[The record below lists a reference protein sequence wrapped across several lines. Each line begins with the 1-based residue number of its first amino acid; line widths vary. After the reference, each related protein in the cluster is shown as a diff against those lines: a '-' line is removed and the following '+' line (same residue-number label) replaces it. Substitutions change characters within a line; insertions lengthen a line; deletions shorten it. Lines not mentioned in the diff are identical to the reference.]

1 MRKQAFVT
9 AYAVGLYVHFLLNL
23 GVAGYLLV
31 VIVHATRAD
40 TKALCQNAI
49 SNTQGQDQCSTVFN
63 AIRGAYA
70 ALASL
75 ILVIELCESF
85 PHPIPPTYSS
95 VIDGAIVATRYVYQV
110 RAEKREARTPRYV
123 RVQPVVGGGQPSPG
137 FVRYDGIA
145 SGTKVYSA
153 YYQDHIRA
161 PSAAYSPANTDFEGA
176 SPMELYDP
184 PTASKSHVALEL
196 EDRYKVE
203 EFGLKD
209 MDGPY
214 GHGKTVR

>member
-31 VIVHATRAD
+31 VIVHATRTD

-85 PHPIPPTYSS
+85 PHPIPPILIGDRRGNCGDALCLPGTCRENRGTHAKICACPASRWRGPTLTWLCTIRWYRERDES
-95 VIDGAIVATRYVYQV
+95 VQRLL
-110 RAEKREARTPRYV
+110 P
-123 RVQPVVGGGQPSPG
+123 
-137 FVRYDGIA
+137 
-145 SGTKVYSA
+145 
-153 YYQDHIRA
+153 
-161 PSAAYSPANTDFEGA
+161 
-176 SPMELYDP
+176 
-184 PTASKSHVALEL
+184 
-196 EDRYKVE
+196 
-203 EFGLKD
+203 
-209 MDGPY
+209 GPY
-214 GHGKTVR
+214 SRALRCVLARQHGFRGSESDGVV